1 MKPVNLMALACI
13 CVYARAA
20 GAQSNEPELRVNSRA
35 RVTAPGITPRPLV
48 GRVLARDS
56 AVLVMRPGRE
66 GADLTIPIPAIERLE
81 ISRGHHRGRWAAAG
95 FGMGLAAG
103 FMAGAVVAFTSEG
116 SAGDADF
123 APVGGAFLGMLVGPV
138 LGAIAAPERWHPV
151 AVRPR

>member
-1 MKPVNLMALACI
+1 MKPVNLIALACI

-66 GADLTIPIPAIERLE
+66 GADLTIPIPAIER
-81 ISRGHHRGRWAAAG
+81 HRGRWAAAG